1 MQLADDLFLGTKGHV
16 VRVRKGDGK
25 EVWRTKL
32 KGSNLVVV
40 VVEPDG
46 IFAYTRGCLW
56 ALEPDTGAVRWTNNL
71 PGLGYG
77 HGIIASANQ
86 IPVTMAAIAAAQ
98 TTMLAE
104 GSGSGSGAAAG
115 ATGS

>member
-1 MQLADDLFLGTKGHV
+1 MQLEDDLFLGTKGHV
-16 VRVRKGDGK
+16 VRVRKRDRK

-40 VVEPDG
+40 MVEPDG
-46 IFAYTRGCLW
+46 IFAYKRGCLW
-56 ALEPDTGAVRWTNNL
+56 ALKPDTEAVRWTNNL

-86 IPVTMAAIAAAQ
+86 IPVTVAAIAAAQ
-98 TTMLAE
+98 AAMLAA
-104 GSGSGSGAAAG
+104 GSGAAAG

>member
-1 MQLADDLFLGTKGHV
+1 MGLSDDLFLGTKGHV
-16 VRVRKGDGK
+16 VRIRKHDGE

-46 IFAYTRGCLW
+46 LYAYTRGQLW
-56 ALEPDTGAVRWTNNL
+56 ALDADTGEIRWKNNL

-77 HGIIASANQ
+77 HGMIASANQ
-86 IPVTMAAIAAAQ
+86 VPAATAAIAAAAAA
-98 TTMLAE
+98 MH
-104 GSGSGSGAAAG
+104 GAAAASGG
-115 ATGS
+115 AAASTAS